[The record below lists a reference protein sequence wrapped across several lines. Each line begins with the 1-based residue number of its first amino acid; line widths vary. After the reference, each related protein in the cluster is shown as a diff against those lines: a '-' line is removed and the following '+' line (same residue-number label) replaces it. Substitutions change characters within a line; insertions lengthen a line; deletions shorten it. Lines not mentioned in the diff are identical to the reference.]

1 MLFLCKEEVCMGAMH
16 TPTKRKRTYDKGT
29 CLFSCRLPVCSLL
42 SSIIRIFSNPHTPPL
57 LFFPLAFLNK
67 PLHNKISCEFL
78 GCKQRL
84 FNQIFNICIED
95 GHIENVWRDRINKY
109 SNNVLTSDI
118 QKISPTQQGGVNV
131 IRTFL

>member
-1 MLFLCKEEVCMGAMH
+1 MQETEFIIKITGRYYIPNFENYLIEKNIMN
-16 TPTKRKRTYDKGT
+16 YD
-29 CLFSCRLPVCSLL
+29 CLRQ
-42 SSIIRIFSNPHTPPL
+42 N
-57 LFFPLAFLNK
+57 
-67 PLHNKISCEFL
+67 NKISCEFL